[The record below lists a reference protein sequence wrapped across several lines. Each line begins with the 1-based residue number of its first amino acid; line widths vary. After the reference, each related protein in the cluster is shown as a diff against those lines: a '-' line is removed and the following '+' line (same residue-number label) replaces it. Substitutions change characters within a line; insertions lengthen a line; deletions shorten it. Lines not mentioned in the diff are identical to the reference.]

1 MNFVP
6 LTIEGGYLLTPQL
19 LEDERG
25 FFART
30 FCRDEFAA
38 RGLVTEFP
46 QCSTSF
52 NNRHGTLRGM
62 HYQKE
67 PRAEAKI
74 VRVTAGAVFDVALD
88 LRPDSPTYL
97 KWSYA
102 ELTAENRH
110 ALYIPPGC
118 AHGFITLR
126 DATEILYYMSE
137 PFVAEYYC
145 GVRYNDPAFGI
156 KWPFEP
162 EIINPRDASYKDFEP

>member
-1 MNFVP
+1 M
-6 LTIEGGYLLTPQL
+6 LTPQL

-38 RGLVTEFP
+38 HGLVADYA
-46 QCSTSF
+46 QCSTSL
-52 NNRHGTLRGM
+52 NHRRGTLRGM
-62 HYQKE
+62 HYQKA

-97 KWSYA
+97 KWSAA

-126 DATEILYYMSE
+126 DSTEMLYYMSE

-145 GVRYNDPAFGI
+145 GARYNDPAFGI
-156 KWPFEP
+156 KWPFAP
-162 EIINPRDASYKDFEP
+162 TIINPRDAGYKDFEP